1 MSNKLAKRAVASGPV
16 KYVLRGPSH
25 QPTALQLSIN
35 YEDAPV
41 PERYYVADWFDVAER
56 DLDVI
61 LSFGNLDNANKLLRS
76 KIEIVFP
83 CFNFVNQ
90 LWRSSRE
97 FHGNLGKFLADLSLR
112 SVTRKNAEL
121 SSDKLQI
128 LISNNVL
135 MVWSGTECLLD
146 FFYISPKDLW
156 SKPKRGERLDLEAVV
171 RVLVSPTLLN
181 GFLDVCDD
189 AAARVSERF
198 PEYIR
203 KGAPENEN
211 LESQYVG

>member
-1 MSNKLAKRAVASGPV
+1 VSNKLVKRAIASGPV
-16 KYVLRGPSH
+16 KYEVRGPAD
-25 QPTALQLSIN
+25 QPTGLMLSIN

-41 PERYYVADWFDVAER
+41 PDHYYVADWFDVRER

-61 LSFGNLDNANKLLRS
+61 LSFGNLDRGRKLRS
-76 KIEIVFP
+76 KVEIVFP
-83 CFNFVNQ
+83 SFTFVNQ
-90 LWRSSRE
+90 LWRSSLL
-97 FHGNLGKFLADLSLR
+97 FHGNLRKFLDDLKLPG
-112 SVTRKNAEL
+112 VTREDAEL

-128 LISNNVL
+128 LVSNNVL

-156 SKPKRGERLDLEAVV
+156 SKPRRGERLDLEPVV
-171 RVLVSPTLLN
+171 RVLVSPSLLD
-181 GFLDVCDD
+181 GFLDACDIT
-189 AAARVSERF
+189 AAHLSERF

-203 KGAPENEN
+203 KGDPENEN

>member
-1 MSNKLAKRAVASGPV
+1 MSNKLVKRAIASSPV
-16 KYVLRGPSH
+16 KYEVRGPSE
-25 QPTALQLSIN
+25 QPTGLMISIN

-56 DLDVI
+56 DLDVV
-61 LSFGNLDNANKLLRS
+61 LSFGNLDYSKKLRS

-83 CFNFVNQ
+83 SYNFVNQ
-90 LWRSSRE
+90 LWRSCQP
-97 FHGNLGKFLADLSLR
+97 FHAKLQKFLEELKLP
-112 SVTRKNAEL
+112 SVKPGNTEL

-135 MVWSGTECLLD
+135 MVWTGTECLMD

-156 SKPKRGERLDLEAVV
+156 SKPRRGENIELEPVV

-181 GFLDVCDD
+181 GFLDACDGT
-189 AAARVSERF
+189 ATHVSDRF

-203 KGAPENEN
+203 KGDPANES